1 MKNVRGN
8 LFFISAYIDGIVVV
22 AFLFIVVCLRIICFS
37 DSLGFFPFHS
47 LILSHNN
54 TQLKHLITAR
64 HVERDVVRDM
74 CGRCR
79 GREGANKRERRKL
92 IINGSLFMATKNL
105 PYITTAAVT
114 TRATVKHGRRQQIKK
129 EISMDRKLIIII
141 MLCASVINYS
151 TQYMLAQVI
160 KIIFI
165 QHFLH

>member
-1 MKNVRGN
+1 
-8 LFFISAYIDGIVVV
+8 
-22 AFLFIVVCLRIICFS
+22 
-37 DSLGFFPFHS
+37 
-47 LILSHNN
+47 
-54 TQLKHLITAR
+54 
-64 HVERDVVRDM
+64 M

-105 PYITTAAVT
+105 PNITAAAVT

-151 TQYMLAQVI
+151 TQNMLAQVI
-160 KIIFI
+160 KFIFI
-165 QHFLH
+165 QHFIH